1 MAEASRRS
9 LLIYIKPHTGRSCM
23 IISSRPTIE
32 AAEREN
38 RQGRVTGASD
48 RGRHRN
54 RFSEAEMDRSSSANG
69 SSEYF
74 ESLMRAGQ
82 QAVKQFDDALASAAG
97 VEVKPTKYEEASPF
111 TVVADLQRQ
120 YWSQVMGFWKGIFFN
135 PTQPSARDRR
145 FQDEA
150 WHYSPYHDLIKQS
163 YLLASK
169 QLTEIVDQAQVDD
182 KSKLQ
187 LRFYARQF
195 IDAMSPAN
203 FPATNP
209 EVIRTAIRTR
219 SASLIAGMQNLID
232 DLHKGRITRVDES
245 AFEVGRNLAVT
256 PGSVVFENELIQLIQ
271 YTPQTAEVEK
281 TPLVI
286 VPPCINKYYLLD
298 LGAGNSF
305 VEYAV
310 ERGFQVF
317 LISWRS
323 AVPDIQGLTWDD
335 YLQLGPLKA
344 IDVVR
349 DIAHVDK
356 VHALGFC
363 VGGTILSCAAGVL
376 AARGEDK
383 LATITLLTTM
393 IDFEDTGEIG
403 LLIDQNSIA
412 LREATIGSG
421 GILPGKE
428 LAFTFGT
435 LRAND
440 LIWRYVVNS
449 YLKGESRDAFDL
461 LYWDSDSVSLP
472 GPMYCWYTRNTYL
485 DNKIKDAG
493 ATTQCGERIDLSKVK
508 VPIFILASR
517 EDHIVP
523 WQSAFRSKDIMGK
536 EPRFVLAAS
545 GHVAGVINPPARKK
559 RSYWVNDDLNCEAK
573 NWLDK
578 AEERSGSWWPDW
590 DLWIKHHSSGT
601 VPAPSQPGNDVFH
614 VMEPAPGRY
623 VKQKSN

>member
-1 MAEASRRS
+1 MRS
-9 LLIYIKPHTGRSCM
+9 K
-23 IISSRPTIE
+23 PTIE
-32 AAEREN
+32 VAKRGEN
-38 RQGRVTGASD
+38 CGQL
-48 RGRHRN
+48 RN
-54 RFSEAEMDRSSSANG
+54 CFWEVQMDRSSSAN

-74 ESLMRAGQ
+74 ESLMKTGQ
-82 QAVKQFDDALASAAG
+82 QAVKQFDDALATAVG
-97 VEVKPTKYEEASPF
+97 VETKPAETEDTSPF
-111 TVVADLQRQ
+111 FVMADLQRQ
-120 YWSQVMGFWKGIFFN
+120 YWSQIMGFWKGTFLN
-135 PTQPSARDRR
+135 PSAAGTQPPSRDRR
-145 FQDEA
+145 FRDEA
-150 WHYSPYHDLIKQS
+150 WHHSPYYNLIKQS
-163 YLLASK
+163 YLQASK
-169 QLTEIVDQAQVDD
+169 QLAEIVDQAQVDD
-182 KSKLQ
+182 ESKLQ

-219 SASLIAGMQNLID
+219 SASLMSGMQNMID

-245 AFEVGRNLAVT
+245 AFEVGRNLATT
-256 PGSVVFENELIQLIQ
+256 PGSIVFENELIQLIQ

-323 AVPDIQGLTWDD
+323 AVPDIQRLTWDD

-344 IDVVR
+344 IDVAR
-349 DIAHVDK
+349 EITNVDQ
-356 VHALGFC
+356 VHTLGFC

-376 AARGEDK
+376 AARGESK

-403 LLIDQNSIA
+403 LLIDQSSVA
-412 LREATIGSG
+412 LREATIGNG

-440 LIWRYVVNS
+440 LIWRYVVDS
-449 YLKGESRDAFDL
+449 YLKGAAPDAFDL

-472 GPMYCWYTRNTYL
+472 GPMYCWYARNTYL
-485 DNKIKDAG
+485 ENKIREPG

-508 VPIFILASR
+508 TPIYILASR

-523 WQSAFRSKDIMGK
+523 WQSAYRSKDIMGY
-536 EPRFVLAAS
+536 EARFVLAAS
-545 GHVAGVINPPARKK
+545 GHVAGVINPPARNK
-559 RSYWVNDDLNCEAK
+559 RSHWLNDDVSCEAAK
-573 NWLDK
+573 WLDK
-578 AEERSGSWWPDW
+578 AEEKPGSWWPDW
-590 DLWIKHHSSGT
+590 DQWMKRHSSGR
-601 VPAPSQPGNDVFH
+601 VPAPSHPGNGIFH
-614 VMEPAPGRY
+614 VIEPAPGRY
-623 VKQKSN
+623 VRQKSN

>member
-1 MAEASRRS
+1 
-9 LLIYIKPHTGRSCM
+9 
-23 IISSRPTIE
+23 
-32 AAEREN
+32 
-38 RQGRVTGASD
+38 
-48 RGRHRN
+48 
-54 RFSEAEMDRSSSANG
+54 MDRPSSATG
-69 SSEYF
+69 VSDYF
-74 ESLMRAGQ
+74 ESLMSAGQ
-82 QAVKQFDDALASAAG
+82 QAAKQFDDALTSAMGIGAAPG
-97 VEVKPTKYEEASPF
+97 KREDISPMAF
-111 TVVADLQRQ
+111 AADLQRQ
-120 YWSQVMGFWKGIFFN
+120 YWSQLLGFWKGSLLKS
-135 PTQPSARDRR
+135 PAAGAQPPRDRR

-150 WHYSPYHDLIKQS
+150 WQHSPYYDLIKHS
-163 YLLASK
+163 YLMTSK
-169 QLTEIVDQAQVDD
+169 QLAEIVDQAHVDD

-310 ERGFQVF
+310 EKGFQTF

-323 AVPDIQGLTWDD
+323 AVPDTQRLTWDD
-335 YLQLGPLKA
+335 YLRLGPLKA

-349 DIAHVDK
+349 DIAKVDQ

-403 LLIDQNSIA
+403 LLIDQNSVA

-421 GILPGKE
+421 GIMPGKE

-440 LIWRYVVNS
+440 LIWRYVVDS
-449 YLKGESRDAFDL
+449 YLKGVTGEAFDL

-472 GPMYCWYTRNTYL
+472 GPMYCWYARNTYL
-485 DNKIKDAG
+485 ENKIKNPG
-493 ATTQCGERIDLSKVK
+493 ATTQCGERIDLSKAK
-508 VPIFILASR
+508 VPIYILASR

-523 WQSAFRSKDIMGK
+523 WQSAYRSKDIMGR

-559 RSYWVNDDLNCEAK
+559 RSHWLNDDLDVEAK
-573 NWLDK
+573 DWLEGAK
-578 AEERSGSWWPDW
+578 EKPGSWWPDW
-590 DLWIKHHSSGT
+590 DRWMKRHSSGT
-601 VPAPSQPGNDVFH
+601 VAAPSHLGNGNYQVI
-614 VMEPAPGRY
+614 EPAPGRY
-623 VKQKSN
+623 VRQKSN

>member
-1 MAEASRRS
+1 
-9 LLIYIKPHTGRSCM
+9 
-23 IISSRPTIE
+23 
-32 AAEREN
+32 
-38 RQGRVTGASD
+38 
-48 RGRHRN
+48 
-54 RFSEAEMDRSSSANG
+54 MDNSSSPSG
-69 SSEYF
+69 SSAYF

-82 QAVKQFDDALASAAG
+82 QSMKQFDDALVSAMG
-97 VEVKPTKYEEASPF
+97 IEGKPLTRGDSWPF
-111 TVVADLQRQ
+111 AVTANLQRQ
-120 YWSQVMGFWKGIFFN
+120 FWSPIVEFWKGALGN
-135 PTQPSARDRR
+135 ASATGARRSGRDRR

-150 WHYSPYHDLIKQS
+150 WNHSPYYQLIKKS
-163 YLLASK
+163 YLMTSK
-169 QLTEIVDQAQVDD
+169 QLAEFVDQAPVDE

-195 IDAMSPAN
+195 IDAMSPSN

-219 SASLIAGMQNLID
+219 SASLAAGMQNLIE
-232 DLHKGRITRVDES
+232 DLQKGRITRVDES

-281 TPLVI
+281 TPLLI

-298 LGAGNSF
+298 LGARNSF

-310 ERGFQVF
+310 SRGHQVF

-323 AVPDIQGLTWDD
+323 AVPEIQHLTWDD
-335 YLQLGPLKA
+335 YLNLGPLKS

-349 DIAHVDK
+349 DIANADR
-356 VHALGFC
+356 VHTLGFC

-376 AARGEDK
+376 AARGENK

-393 IDFEDTGEIG
+393 LDFADTGEIG
-403 LLIDQNSIA
+403 LLIDQNSVA
-412 LREATIGSG
+412 LREATIGRG

-440 LIWRYVVNS
+440 LIWRYVVDS
-449 YLKGESRDAFDL
+449 YLKGATPEAFNL

-472 GPMYCWYTRNTYL
+472 GPMYCWYARKTYVE
-485 DNKIKDAG
+485 NKIKEPG
-493 ATTQCGERIDLSKVK
+493 ATTQCGEPIDLSKVN
-508 VPIFILASR
+508 VPIYLLASR

-523 WQSAFRSKDIMGK
+523 WQSAYSSKDLMGRD
-536 EPRFVLAAS
+536 PRFMLAAS
-545 GHVAGVINPPARKK
+545 GHVAGVINPPAGNR
-559 RSYWVNDDLNCEAK
+559 RSYWVNDNLNCDAK
-573 NWLDK
+573 NWLEK
-578 AEERSGSWWPDW
+578 AEEKPGSWWPDW
-590 DLWIKHHSSGT
+590 DDWMKGHSSGT
-601 VPAPSQPGNDVFH
+601 VRAPTQAGNANFQVI
-614 VMEPAPGRY
+614 ESAPGRY